1 MSTESAIVSAGRE
14 ASGPLHE
21 PRQTGMEK
29 KLKHLEFIQGVVN
42 RLASASFR
50 VKGWSVVL
58 VSALLVL
65 SERAESFELGF
76 VALLPVVIL
85 WGLDGYY
92 LAEERLFRQL
102 YDQVRERQEDDIDF
116 SMDAKNL
123 KRTGRFWPSRWWLAV
138 RSRTLWPFYGA
149 LAVLSV
155 MAAVFLHQVGGGE

>member
-1 MSTESAIVSAGRE
+1 
-14 ASGPLHE
+14 
-21 PRQTGMEK
+21 MEK

-65 SERAESFELGF
+65 SERAESLQLGF

-92 LAEERLFRQL
+92 LAEERLFRRL
-102 YDQVRERQEDDIDF
+102 YDQVRERKENDIDF
-116 SMDAKNL
+116 SMEAQGS
-123 KRTGRFWPSRWWLAV
+123 KRTGRSWLSLWWRAV
-138 RSRTLWPFYGA
+138 GSPTLWPFYGA
-149 LAVLSV
+149 LAVLSAV
-155 MAAVFLHQVGGGE
+155 AAVFVS